1 MFGSDNTNIPEFD
14 EKDWEAMTKYL
25 QEWDNWRHRGH
36 MDLPDFTRPEI
47 YSIPPILALL
57 KNAKNAEKLNKT
69 LLCLTIILI
78 VLTAVLAIPIIK
90 EMIYH

>member
-1 MFGSDNTNIPEFD
+1 MNIPRFD

-36 MDLPDFTRPEI
+36 MDLPDFTGPEI
-47 YSIPPILALL
+47 YSIPPVLALL
-57 KNAKNAEKLNKT
+57 KSAENAENLNKT
-69 LLCLTIILI
+69 LLCLTVILI

-90 EMIYH
+90 EMFYH